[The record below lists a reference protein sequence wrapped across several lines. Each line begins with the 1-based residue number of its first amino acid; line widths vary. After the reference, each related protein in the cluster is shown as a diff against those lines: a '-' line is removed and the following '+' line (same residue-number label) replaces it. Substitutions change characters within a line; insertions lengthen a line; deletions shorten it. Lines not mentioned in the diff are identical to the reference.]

1 MGIGFHFDDIE
12 ESIFNADSEI
22 YNLPPISGF
31 HWDEEETD
39 DSPIG
44 GLHGEFRE
52 EVNKNE
58 NN

>member
-22 YNLPPISGF
+22 YNLPPIGVF
-31 HWDEEETD
+31 HGDEEETD

-52 EVNKNE
+52 KEE
-58 NN
+58 QE